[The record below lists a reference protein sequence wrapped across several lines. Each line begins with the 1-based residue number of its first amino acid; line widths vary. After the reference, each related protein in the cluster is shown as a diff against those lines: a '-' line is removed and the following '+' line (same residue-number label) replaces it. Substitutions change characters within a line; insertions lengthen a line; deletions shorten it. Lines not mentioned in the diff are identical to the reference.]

1 MLYLVMTK
9 ICRNIFCKALS
20 GLFFFPFASTAQLS
34 WTMVDSLFPEMP
46 SSVHIYNTQ
55 SFLNGRPNK
64 AWYVEADLNDK
75 NLLFET
81 DTVYKRRLTPTAF
94 FDRNSQP
101 VLVVNGTF
109 FSFAENRNL
118 NLVIQQGRLLA
129 YNLQT
134 FPGRGKDTFLYHKLT
149 RSAIGISRKRRADI
163 AWLYTDTSRSFPVAF
178 EDNPLYIKD
187 SAAGLNI
194 KKQIRG
200 KGPKNSGIRKRWKM
214 ETAIGGGPVLVQN
227 GKMRITNDAERMFM
241 GKAANDLHPRTAM
254 GYTANGKL
262 LILVVEGRNTGIAG
276 GASLPELAN
285 IFLSLGAVEALNLDG
300 GGSSC
305 MLVQGK
311 ETIKP
316 SDKEGQRAVPA
327 VFMIKYKK

>member
-1 MLYLVMTK
+1 MVISKM
-9 ICRNIFCKALS
+9 CRNIFYKALS
-20 GLFFFPFASTAQLS
+20 GLFFFPFVCTAQLS
-34 WTMVDSLFPEMP
+34 WTRVDSLFPDMP
-46 SSVHIYNTQ
+46 SSVHVYATQ
-55 SFLNGRPNK
+55 ASLNGRPNK
-64 AWYVEADLNDK
+64 AWYVEADLKDK
-75 NLLFET
+75 NLFFET
-81 DTVYKRRLTPTAF
+81 DTVYKRRLTPSSF
-94 FDRNSQP
+94 FDRNDQP
-101 VLVVNGTF
+101 IVVVNGTF
-109 FSFAENRNL
+109 FSFTENRNL
-118 NLVIQQGRLLA
+118 NLVIQKGRLLA
-129 YNLQT
+129 YNMQT
-134 FPGRGKDTFLYHKLT
+134 FPGRGKDSFLYHKTT
-149 RSAIGISRKRRADI
+149 RSAIGISRKRRADV
-163 AWLYTDTSRSFPVAF
+163 AWLYTDTSRLFPVAF
-178 EDNPLYIKD
+178 ENDPLYIKD

-194 KKQIRG
+194 KKHIRG
-200 KGPKNSGIRKRWKM
+200 KGPETSGIRKRWKM

-254 GYTANGKL
+254 GYTAKGKL
-262 LILVVEGRNTGIAG
+262 IILVVEGRNNGIAE

-305 MLVQGK
+305 MLVEGK